1 MSMLKNYVELPRAVH
16 ILCLGSFINR
26 AASFLATF
34 LTLYLCETLG
44 FGEGRATLAMG
55 VFGAGSICAA
65 FVGGHLADVVGR
77 KPIMLLGLIGSATV
91 LIALGY
97 IRSYAGIL
105 AAIFLLAFVADMYR
119 PAASAMI
126 ADLVPAERRPYANS
140 LMYLAVNLGFAIAP
154 VVGGVL
160 SAYSFKLL
168 FVLDACTSLMYAVI
182 IGLCIRETLQAG
194 GTAGRAETTQPAK
207 AIARILGDRTF
218 LRFCAA
224 TLLVASMYQQ
234 SVSTLPLY
242 LNSIGIDRLHY
253 GRIVALNGALIVLF
267 QLPITSIVF
276 RFNRARMISLAAVI
290 TAVGFGL
297 HAFASTPWQF
307 AGALT
312 IWTIGE
318 MLQSPLVPTI
328 VADIAPVELRARY
341 FGVVTMCFSGGNALA
356 APLGGQVLEHFG
368 GRSLWAACFVMGIVA
383 ALLYGSLRSKLPP
396 RAAGMGR

>member
-77 KPIMLLGLIGSATV
+77 KPIMLLGLIGSAMV
-91 LIALGY
+91 LLALGY

-126 ADLVPAERRPYANS
+126 ADLVPADRRPYANS
-140 LMYLAVNLGFAIAP
+140 LMYLAVNLGFMIAP
-154 VVGGVL
+154 VLGGVL

-168 FVLDACTSLMYAVI
+168 FVLDASTSLLYAVI
-182 IGLCIRETLQAG
+182 IALSIRETLPVGVAADR
-194 GTAGRAETTQPAK
+194 TAAAQPAN
-207 AIARILGDRTF
+207 AIARILADRTF

-234 SVSTLPLY
+234 AVSTLPLY
-242 LNSIGIDRLHY
+242 LKSIGIDRLHY
-253 GRIVALNGALIVLF
+253 GQIVALNGALIVAF
-267 QLPITSIVF
+267 QIPMAWLVF
-276 RFNRARMISLAAVI
+276 RFDRARMISLAAAI
-290 TAVGFGL
+290 TGVGFGL
-297 HAFASTPWQF
+297 QGLATTPWQF

-368 GRSLWAACFVMGIVA
+368 GRSLWAACFVMGILA
-383 ALLYGSLRSKLPP
+383 SLLYGSLRSKLPP

>member
-1 MSMLKNYVELPRAVH
+1 MLKHYVELPRAVH

-26 AASFLATF
+26 LASFLAPF

-65 FVGGHLADVVGR
+65 LVGGHLADAVGR

-91 LIALGY
+91 LLALGY

-126 ADLVPAERRPYANS
+126 ADLVPIERRPYANS
-140 LMYLAVNLGFAIAP
+140 LMYLSVNLGFAIAP
-154 VVGGVL
+154 VIGGIL
-160 SAYSFKLL
+160 SKLSFKLL
-168 FVLDACTSLMYAVI
+168 FTLDSTTSLIYAAI
-182 IGLCIRETLQAG
+182 IAIMIRETRPATKAG
-194 GTAGRAETTQPAK
+194 EVSSVIPPMAAFR
-207 AIARILGDRTF
+207 RILSDRTF

-224 TLLVASMYQQ
+224 TLLVSSIYQQ
-234 SVSTLPLY
+234 AVSTLPLY
-242 LNSIGIDRLHY
+242 LKSIGIDRVHY
-253 GRIVALNGALIVLF
+253 GWIIALNGALIAIC
-267 QLPITSIVF
+267 QLPITWFVF
-276 RFNRARMISLAAVI
+276 RFDRVRLIAIAALVTGI
-290 TAVGFGL
+290 GFGL
-297 HAFASTPWQF
+297 HGFAATSLQF
-307 AGALT
+307 AGAVA

-328 VADIAPVELRARY
+328 VAELAPVELRARY
-341 FGVVTMCFSGGNALA
+341 FGVVSMCFSGGNMLA

-368 GRSLWAACFVMGIVA
+368 GRSLWTGCFVMGILA
-383 ALLYGSLRSKLPP
+383 AMLYGSLRSKLPP
-396 RAAGMGR
+396 RAAGVGR